1 MQDSSQEPTPYRD
14 RRFSWRKPSY
24 SPLLER
30 RAMVLPFLDNLNL
43 KYIDDS
49 SLEPTPTTEEFR
61 FLPSHQAAIPSHLLV
76 KRAGSTGSRKSGTPF
91 LDVYA
96 PRNRRSLVILGSKA
110 SEPTHF
116 QYIPTVRSRQT
127 LALPEVLVRKGNGV
141 SILFLFIYLQLI
153 NVKYLLEV
161 GNSFNK

>member
-61 FLPSHQAAIPSHLLV
+61 FLPSHQSHQAAIPSHLTREACRIDWQPEVRNTILGRV
-76 KRAGSTGSRKSGTPF
+76 RAKKSAKSRHAWFKSVGAYSLPVYSHCEVSSNSGS
-91 LDVYA
+91 A
-96 PRNRRSLVILGSKA
+96 RSL
-110 SEPTHF
+110 SEKGK
-116 QYIPTVRSRQT
+116 RS
-127 LALPEVLVRKGNGV
+127 
-141 SILFLFIYLQLI
+141 
-153 NVKYLLEV
+153 
-161 GNSFNK
+161 